1 MMRAMEPATVHVVG
15 SVNADVTLRVAA
27 LPAPGATVLATA
39 DPAHA
44 GGGKG
49 ANVAVAAA
57 RDGAR
62 VRLIAAVGDD
72 EAGARALEELR
83 AEGVDTGAVAVLE
96 GRPTG
101 VATICV
107 DDRGENTIVVAAGAN
122 DALDAAHVT
131 GALADAL
138 RPGDVVVI
146 SFEIPDAA
154 IDAAAQAAAAAG
166 ANVRLLANPSPVR
179 PLPRDLHAASPLIVA
194 NAGEADALQLD
205 PATAVVTTLG
215 ADGARL
221 PDGTRVPAPRTQAV
235 DTTGAGDTF
244 TGILAAGLAR
254 DVPLPGAVERA
265 ATGAARSTTA
275 PGARAGM
282 PHAAQTDAALRR

>member
-1 MMRAMEPATVHVVG
+1 MGRAMELATVHVVG

-72 EAGARALEELR
+72 EAGARSVEELR
-83 AEGVDTGAVAVLE
+83 AEGVDTSGVAVLE
-96 GRPTG
+96 DRPTG
-101 VATICV
+101 IATICV
-107 DDRGENTIVVAAGAN
+107 DDRGENTIVVAPGAN
-122 DALDAAHVT
+122 GALDPAHVT
-131 GALADAL
+131 AALAGLAA
-138 RPGDVVVI
+138 GDVVVI
-146 SFEIPDAA
+146 SFEIPDDA
-154 IDAAAQAAAAAG
+154 IAAAARAAAERPG
-166 ANVRLLANPSPVR
+166 VRLLANPSPVR

-194 NAGEADALQLD
+194 NAGEAEALRDATRTID
-205 PATAVVTTLG
+205 VVTTLG
-215 ADGARL
+215 ADGART
-221 PDGTRVPAPRTQAV
+221 PDGTHVPAPETQAA

-244 TGILAAGLAR
+244 TGILAAELAR
-254 DVPLPGAVERA
+254 DAPLSGAVTRA
-265 ATGAARSTTA
+265 TTGAALSTRA
-275 PGARAGM
+275 HGARAGM
-282 PHAAQTDAALRR
+282 PHARETDSALRR